1 MKDLFDTVVSVTRPK
16 QESKEEKR
24 VRKQALK
31 QERRVS
37 ISLHAPTHTLGFIS
51 STNGCICS

>member
-1 MKDLFDTVVSVTRPK
+1 MKDLFDTVVSVARPK

-37 ISLHAPTHTLGFIS
+37 IIIHAPTLP
-51 STNGCICS
+51 STNGCILCS